1 MPNVVD
7 AWDEFTM
14 EENPQG
20 YYEALKKARK
30 EHGVDAVRE
39 LQIELPQS
47 AILDLYQTPHV
58 RANVVE

>member
-1 MPNVVD
+1 
-7 AWDEFTM
+7 M